1 MNSSQPEAEH
11 PNPSVNFGS
20 NQSSLSVPPVARDG
34 AGPAAPLPLLH
45 SPVRQTTA
53 AVWRR
58 FSTEIRKPAILSFL
72 AIYAL
77 LGLLFFFVP
86 EIDLGFSSLFYTP
99 GNGFALGS
107 RSSTIVLPFL
117 PWVTIAFANVLGFL
131 LIRNLVVWRRNR
143 QSTSQSLALRRVL
156 FLLLTLICG
165 PGLIVNVIL
174 KEQWGRSRP
183 YRVEAFGGEREF
195 TAAFVTTGSCKS
207 NCSFVSGDAAMGYYL
222 IAFFFIARK
231 RRWTIALAAHALGT
245 ALGLVRIAQGAHFL
259 SDVVFSGFFI
269 FLVAWS
275 LAIFLLPSRENPAT
289 PFAPRFDRS

>member
-1 MNSSQPEAEH
+1 MNSSQPEAGH

-20 NQSSLSVPPVARDG
+20 NQRSLSVPPVARDG

-45 SPVRQTTA
+45 SSVRQTTA

-143 QSTSQSLALRRVL
+143 QSTSHSLALRLIL

-195 TAAFVTTGSCKS
+195 TAAFVTTGRCKS

-231 RRWTIALAAHALGT
+231 RRWTIALAAYTVGT
-245 ALGLVRIAQGAHFL
+245 AIGLVRIAQGAHFL
-259 SDVVFSGFFI
+259 SDVIFAGFFT
-269 FLVAWS
+269 FLVAWILS
-275 LAIFLLPSRENPAT
+275 ILLLPAQENSAT
-289 PFAPRFDRS
+289 PLAPSFDRQ